1 MDCQSELVM
10 LASETYLNNQT
21 FHLHEL
27 ILWKELKRALENP
40 SKESSLCCNNRSQ
53 EKMEGLGQWPS
64 QQDWTRLGQPH
75 NLTSKRVTVESRKGI
90 IIHCIVTKRVSHD
103 MTLANQ
109 GMSLGWERG
118 TEAGWGGNQNLDPTW
133 RKVGSAQ
140 RAQYRLLPAPDSCGG
155 LSRTSSPY
163 H

>member
-1 MDCQSELVM
+1 MDCQSKLVM
-10 LASETYLNNQT
+10 LASEIYLDNQT
-21 FHLHEL
+21 FHLQEL
-27 ILWKELKRALENP
+27 ILWREKKRALENP
-40 SKESSLCCNNRSQ
+40 SKKSGLCCNSRSQ
-53 EKMEGLGQWPS
+53 EKMEGLGQWPA
-64 QQDWTRLGQPH
+64 QQDWTRLGRPH
-75 NLTSKRVTVESRKGI
+75 NLMSKRVTVESIKGI
-90 IIHCIVTKRVSHD
+90 IIHCTVTKWVSQD
-103 MTLANQ
+103 TTKANQ

-140 RAQYRLLPAPDSCGG
+140 RAQYRLLPAPESWGG